1 MRGVELVL
9 DVGETPLL
17 DPSSDPG
24 KVTLVGVFAACDE
37 VSPLLLSCASIALC
51 RTTGLKVLVDFL
63 RLLFCT
69 RFALPAGASI
79 LGVATGA
86 FSEGE
91 FSEGQAHS
99 DAKGIAIRILIRKM
113 EGAHTLGDCVIDYQ
127 ALAAA

>member
-1 MRGVELVL
+1 ML
-9 DVGETPLL
+9 DVGEAPLL
-17 DPSSDPG
+17 DPGSDSG

-37 VSPLLLSCASIALC
+37 APPLLLSCASIALC

-69 RFALPAGASI
+69 RFALPAGAGV
-79 LGVATGA
+79 LGVAAGA
-86 FSEGE
+86 

-99 DAKGIAIRILIRKM
+99 EAEGIAIRILIRKI
-113 EGAHTLGDCVIDYQ
+113 EGVHTLGDCVIDYQ

>member
-9 DVGETPLL
+9 DVGEAPLP
-17 DPSSDPG
+17 DPGSDSG

-69 RFALPAGASI
+69 RFALPASTD
-79 LGVATGA
+79 VP
-86 FSEGE
+86 
-91 FSEGQAHS
+91 
-99 DAKGIAIRILIRKM
+99 
-113 EGAHTLGDCVIDYQ
+113 
-127 ALAAA
+127 

>member
-9 DVGETPLL
+9 DVGEAPLL
-17 DPSSDPG
+17 DPGSDSG
-24 KVTLVGVFAACDE
+24 KATLVGVFAACDG
-37 VSPLLLSCASIALC
+37 VPPLLLSIALW

-69 RFALPAGASI
+69 RFALPAGT
-79 LGVATGA
+79 GVLEVVAGA
-86 FSEGE
+86 

-99 DAKGIAIRILIRKM
+99 DAEGVAIRILIRKI
-113 EGAHTLGDCVIDYQ
+113 EGVHTLGDCVIDYQ

>member
-9 DVGETPLL
+9 DVGEAPLL
-17 DPSSDPG
+17 DPGSDSG
-24 KVTLVGVFAACDE
+24 KATLVGVFAACDG
-37 VSPLLLSCASIALC
+37 VPPLLLSIALW

-69 RFALPAGASI
+69 RFALPAGA
-79 LGVATGA
+79 GVLEVAA
-86 FSEGE
+86 E

-99 DAKGIAIRILIRKM
+99 DAEGIAIRILIRKM

>member
-9 DVGETPLL
+9 DVGEAPLL

-69 RFALPAGASI
+69 RFALPAGA
-79 LGVATGA
+79 GVLEVAA
-86 FSEGE
+86 E

-99 DAKGIAIRILIRKM
+99 DAEGIAIRILIRKM